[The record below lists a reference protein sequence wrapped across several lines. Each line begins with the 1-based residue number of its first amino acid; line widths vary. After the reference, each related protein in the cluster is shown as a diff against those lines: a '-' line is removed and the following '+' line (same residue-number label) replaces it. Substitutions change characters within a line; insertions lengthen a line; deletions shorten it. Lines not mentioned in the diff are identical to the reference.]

1 MLSRRELLY
10 LAGASA
16 SAAPP
21 VLVPKIAGDW
31 WTIATDPDLG
41 PLNGPPPTRP
51 NQVQQP
57 VDFAIWQAADGRWQ
71 LWSCIRHTRC
81 GGQTRLFY
89 RWQGEQLTDRD
100 WRPMGIAMQAD
111 PGFGETE
118 GGLQAPFVLSTGGVY
133 YMLYGDWE
141 NICSAS
147 SEDGKT
153 FARRLQTSGKSGM
166 FGEGPGNNTRDPMV
180 LRIGRQWH
188 CYYTAYPDKKGA
200 VYCRTSRDLHTWSK
214 ARIVAYGGQAGT
226 GPFSSECPFVA
237 RRGEGFYLLRTQRYG
252 SNAQTSVYRS
262 RDPMD
267 FGVDSDRWFLTTLPV
282 AAPEIVTYGDRDYMA
297 ALAPNL
303 KGIRMAKLD
312 WVARE

>member
-1 MLSRRELLY
+1 MLNRREWLY
-10 LAGASA
+10 VAAAGA
-16 SAAPP
+16 AAP

-41 PLNGPPPTRP
+41 RLNGPPEGRP
-51 NQVQQP
+51 NLAQQP
-57 VDFAIWQAADGRWQ
+57 VDFAIWQAADGTWQ

-81 GGQTRLFY
+81 GGRTRLFY
-89 RWQGEQLTDRD
+89 RWQGERLTDRD
-100 WRPMGIAMQAD
+100 WRPLDIAMQAD
-111 PGFGETE
+111 PGFGETD
-118 GGLQAPFVLSTGGVY
+118 GGLQAPFVLTTGGVY
-133 YMLYGDWE
+133 YLFYGDWE

-153 FARRLQTSGKSGM
+153 FARRLQPNGKSGM

-180 LRIGRQWH
+180 LRIGRLWH
-188 CYYTAYPDKKGA
+188 CYYTAYPEKRGA

-214 ARIVAYGGQAGT
+214 ARMVAFGGQAGT

-237 RRGEGFYLLRTQRYG
+237 RRKEWFYLFRTQRYG

-267 FGVDSDRWFLTTLPV
+267 FGVENDRYFLTRLPV
-282 AAPEIVTYGDRDYMA
+282 AAPEIVTYGDRDYLA
-297 ALAPNL
+297 ALAPDL
-303 KGIRMAKLD
+303 KGIRLTRLD
-312 WVARE
+312 WTARQ